1 MLTIEDFEDW
11 VQNGGRTHLLTP
23 EMSNTVCLNCG
34 EIFRE
39 HIGMTCYRNRRGRF
53 TIGFNFKNIE
63 KNNVSEIIKVLG
75 ELLNED
81 NKSK

>member
-1 MLTIEDFEDW
+1 MLTIEDFENW
-11 VQNGGRTHLLTP
+11 TKCYPRELTPLTP
-23 EMSNTVCLNCG
+23 EMDNTVCLNCG
-34 EIFRE
+34 EIFGR
-39 HIGMTCYRNRRGRF
+39 HIGMHCSSGGRF

-63 KNNVSEIIKVLG
+63 KNKVSEIIKVLV

>member
-1 MLTIEDFEDW
+1 MLTIEDFENW
-11 VQNGGRTHLLTP
+11 TKGYPRELTP

>member
-23 EMSNTVCLNCG
+23 EMDNTVCLNCG
-34 EIFRE
+34 EIFGR
-39 HIGMTCYRNRRGRF
+39 HIGMHCSSGGRF

-63 KNNVSEIIKVLG
+63 KNKVSEIIKVLV